1 MEKMMS
7 MDHQTGPTQRGAKA
21 QAARLPA
28 IQTTGL
34 WMAMAILAWGL
45 ITVALLAVL

>member
-34 WMAMAILAWGL
+34 WMAMAVSAWGL
-45 ITVALLAVL
+45 ITVALLALL

>member
-1 MEKMMS
+1 MEKAIS
-7 MDHQTGPTQRGAKA
+7 MEHTTATNRRAAQA

-34 WMAMAILAWGL
+34 WVAMAFSAWGL

>member
-1 MEKMMS
+1 MEKTIS
-7 MDHQTGPTQRGAKA
+7 MDHQPGRSQHAPKA
-21 QAARLPA
+21 QLARLPA

-34 WMAMAILAWGL
+34 WMAMAFSAWGL

>member
-1 MEKMMS
+1 MGKAIS
-7 MDHQTGPTQRGAKA
+7 MDHQAAQNQRGAKA
-21 QAARLPA
+21 QASRLPA

-34 WMAMAILAWGL
+34 WMAMAASAWGL

>member
-1 MEKMMS
+1 MEKTMS
-7 MDHQTGPTQRGAKA
+7 MDHQTGRTQLGAKA

-34 WMAMAILAWGL
+34 WMAMAASAWGL
-45 ITVALLAVL
+45 ITIALLAVL